1 MGKKINKIL
10 LSWLLIVCAVCFVGC
25 EEKSVKIPYNARII
39 RAKIIQERYLIP
51 QDDDY
56 LSDICWLENTIE
68 GLYVNEE
75 YTTEN
80 SGDKYYYDSKSPQS
94 RVIVVSNQE
103 EYQHNCIVH
112 RQKIEFGKEMLIIY
126 IYRAYW
132 QRMHYISWVTF
143 EDGILSITYDAGIK
157 KR

>member
-39 RAKIIQERYLIP
+39 RAKIIQDRHLIP

-68 GLYVNEE
+68 GLYVNEK

-80 SGDKYYYDSKSPQS
+80 SGDKYYLMIAN
-94 RVIVVSNQE
+94 RRNRE
-103 EYQHNCIVH
+103 
-112 RQKIEFGKEMLIIY
+112 
-126 IYRAYW
+126 
-132 QRMHYISWVTF
+132 
-143 EDGILSITYDAGIK
+143 
-157 KR
+157 